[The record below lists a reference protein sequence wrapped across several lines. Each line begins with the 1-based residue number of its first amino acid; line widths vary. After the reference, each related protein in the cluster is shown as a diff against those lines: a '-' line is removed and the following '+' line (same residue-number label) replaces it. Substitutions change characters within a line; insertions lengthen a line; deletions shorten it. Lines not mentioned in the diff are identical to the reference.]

1 MFDLT
6 YLIDTSYPDYPP
18 PILCYGTQG
27 GTVGIIMVA
36 ANFRPTR
43 SLFGRIS
50 KSSPRA
56 VSSFAVYLLEKRWAL
71 LRNERGGVERM
82 RWRCTKME
90 GRGRGIFRDRVF
102 NLDFDLR
109 AKEEGICVYDIR
121 VEGWV
126 SSWIFFYIC
135 IPRNLYLFR
144 FVYQSRVIWIVNINL
159 LFNYYPFF
167 LCLDF
172 ETEYFT
178 ISLIFRVYFE
188 TEYFTISLNSYI
200 PWRNPRY

>member
-18 PILCYGTQG
+18 PILCYGTQ

-121 VEGWV
+121 VEG
-126 SSWIFFYIC
+126 
-135 IPRNLYLFR
+135 
-144 FVYQSRVIWIVNINL
+144 
-159 LFNYYPFF
+159 
-167 LCLDF
+167 
-172 ETEYFT
+172 
-178 ISLIFRVYFE
+178 
-188 TEYFTISLNSYI
+188 
-200 PWRNPRY
+200 